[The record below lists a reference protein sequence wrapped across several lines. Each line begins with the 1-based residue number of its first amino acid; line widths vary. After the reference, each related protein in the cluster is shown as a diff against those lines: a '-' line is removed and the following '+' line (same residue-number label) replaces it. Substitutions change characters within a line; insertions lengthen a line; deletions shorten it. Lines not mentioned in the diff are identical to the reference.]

1 MPVVTIGAIRR
12 VCRLVMPL
20 LAAIVCLEATMGETG
35 ETGGDLRKALTF
47 YASFDAEV
55 RGDFGGGTLTPS
67 TRHDDQERPGK
78 FIFREGIDG
87 KVFRIAKNA
96 GIRGGAL
103 EALDVLPHR
112 GRIFF
117 PAKGNLAYRAN
128 GWGGAVSFWVNID
141 PNTMLKTPFCDP
153 IQITHKGAN
162 DGGLWTDFPDSK
174 PRAFRLGAFPAV
186 AEGEKA
192 TSEADPAAPLV
203 TVKEIGFKQGQWN
216 HVVMNWRNFD
226 TGKPNAEAALFING
240 KLMGTLQ
247 NRPLAMR
254 WDMQQTGIYV
264 AVNYIGLLD
273 ELAIFNRPLT
283 VEEIGVLRER
293 PAEVFEQK

>member
-1 MPVVTIGAIRR
+1 MRAVTIRRIWLFVMPV
-12 VCRLVMPL
+12 
-20 LAAIVCLEATMGETG
+20 LAAIVCSEATMGETG
-35 ETGGDLRKALTF
+35 QTGEAGGDLRKALTF

-78 FIFREGIDG
+78 FVFREGIDG
-87 KVFRIAKNA
+87 KVFRIATSA

-103 EALDVLPHR
+103 EVLDVLPHR

-117 PAKGNLAYRAN
+117 PAKGNLAYREN

-141 PNTMLKTPFCDP
+141 PNTMLKTPFSDP

-174 PRAFRLGAFPAV
+174 PRVFRLGAFPAV

-192 TSEADPAAPLV
+192 TSEAEPAAPLV
-203 TVKEIGFKQGQWN
+203 TVKEIGFKQGEWN
-216 HVVMNWRNFD
+216 HVVMSWQNFD

-240 KLMGTLQ
+240 KRMGAIQ

-254 WDMQQTGIYV
+254 WDMEQTGIYV

-273 ELAIFNRPLT
+273 ELAIFNRPLSA
-283 VEEIGVLRER
+283 EEVGALRER
-293 PAEVFEQK
+293 LLSF

>member
-1 MPVVTIGAIRR
+1 M
-12 VCRLVMPL
+12 
-20 LAAIVCLEATMGETG
+20 G
-35 ETGGDLRKALTF
+35 ETGGDLREALTF

-55 RGDFGGGTLTPS
+55 RGDFGGGILTPS
-67 TRHDDQERPGK
+67 TRHDNPQQPGK

-87 KVFRIAKNA
+87 TVFRIAKEA

-117 PAKGNLAYRAN
+117 PAKGNLPYRAN

-186 AEGEKA
+186 AAGERS
-192 TSEADPAAPLV
+192 TSDADPAAPLV

-226 TGKPNAEAALFING
+226 TGKPDAEAALFING
-240 KLMGTLQ
+240 KPMGTLQ
-247 NRPLAMR
+247 NRQLAMR
-254 WDMQQTGIYV
+254 WDLEQTGIYV
-264 AVNYIGLLD
+264 AVNYIGLFD

-283 VEEIGVLRER
+283 AEEIAALRER
-293 PAEVFEQK
+293 PAEFVERE